1 MTTTLSRIHVVSEGV
16 LASYIHDIS
25 SRPAHRQP
33 PVEPEARPARR
44 SLRRVASTQETLS
57 YTPRQ

>member
-25 SRPAHRQP
+25 SRATQWRATADAPK
-33 PVEPEARPARR
+33 PVARTA
-44 SLRRVASTQETLS
+44 AEEET
-57 YTPRQ
+57 PCNPG

>member
-25 SRPAHRQP
+25 SRATQWRALADAPR
-33 PVEPEARPARR
+33 PVARA
-44 SLRRVASTQETLS
+44 AAEEETPC
-57 YTPRQ
+57 TPG

>member
-25 SRPAHRQP
+25 SRATQWRALAEAP
-33 PVEPEARPARR
+33 EPMVRAAAEE
-44 SLRRVASTQETLS
+44 ET
-57 YTPRQ
+57 PCNPG